1 MPNIYRLSP
10 ELVAILQAAP
20 QPDLS
25 ALSDITMSANGPLQT
40 QSNSTSNSDPFASTS
55 KGDPVSSTGSSALW
69 EKLNG
74 SSVSVASVGT
84 TIIHEIPEYENETED
99 TRNARGDWDPPLA
112 PNRRNRI
119 IQQVEY
125 GDPPPKMRATAL
137 KSRIRSRAESE
148 DQNVMPMDEV
158 STSVAPA
165 GERKRTVSGQV
176 AHPPQA
182 AEPGA
187 PQRRSTR
194 LLNHI
199 RPTSSRL
206 ATATLGR
213 EGREVRKVRA
223 TGTRGR
229 APPATNVGRVV
240 SGNRKVLGNGSDPD
254 GKDSRTS
261 ATSSNGGSSH
271 QSKSAVADRSKEMEA
286 LSWLMDLFSK
296 LATAHYNLTRYKC
309 QEAVQAFNLLSQAQ
323 RETPWVLSQLGRAY
337 YEQAL
342 YADAEKYFVRV
353 KALAPARL
361 EDMEIYSTV
370 LWHLKND
377 VELAYLAHELV
388 EVDRLS
394 PEAWCAVGNSFSHQ
408 RDHDQALK
416 CFKRATQL
424 DPRFA
429 YAYALQGHEH
439 VANEEFDKAL
449 DAFRKGISVDSRH
462 YNSWYGLG
470 QVYEKMGKLEFAEQH
485 YRNAVQINPNNAVLI
500 CCMGLVVEKLNNPQ
514 SALFHYSRATS
525 IAPKSVLAR
534 FRKARVLLKLNEYK
548 LSLAELKVL
557 KDMAPDEANVHYLLG
572 KVYKQLRDKA
582 NAIKHFTTA
591 LNLDPKVSISTC
603 LEWPILIYDSQAA
616 QYIKD
621 AMETLDDDEDD
632 DADMA

>member
-1 MPNIYRLSP
+1 M
-10 ELVAILQAAP
+10 
-20 QPDLS
+20 
-25 ALSDITMSANGPLQT
+25 
-40 QSNSTSNSDPFASTS
+40 
-55 KGDPVSSTGSSALW
+55 
-69 EKLNG
+69 
-74 SSVSVASVGT
+74 
-84 TIIHEIPEYENETED
+84 
-99 TRNARGDWDPPLA
+99 
-112 PNRRNRI
+112 
-119 IQQVEY
+119 
-125 GDPPPKMRATAL
+125 
-137 KSRIRSRAESE
+137 
-148 DQNVMPMDEV
+148 
-158 STSVAPA
+158 
-165 GERKRTVSGQV
+165 
-176 AHPPQA
+176 
-182 AEPGA
+182 
-187 PQRRSTR
+187 
-194 LLNHI
+194 
-199 RPTSSRL
+199 
-206 ATATLGR
+206 
-213 EGREVRKVRA
+213 
-223 TGTRGR
+223 
-229 APPATNVGRVV
+229 TNVGRVV
-240 SGNRKVLGNGSDPD
+240 SGNRKALGGSDPD
-254 GKDSRTS
+254 GKESRTS
-261 ATSSNGGSSH
+261 ATSSNSGSSH
-271 QSKSAVADRSKEMEA
+271 HAKSAVTDRSKEMEA

-309 QEAVQAFNLLSQAQ
+309 QESIQAFNLLSQAQ

-342 YADAEKYFVRV
+342 YDDAEKYFLRV

-377 VELAYLAHELV
+377 VELAYLAHELM

-470 QVYEKMGKLEFAEQH
+470 QVYEKMGKLEYAEQH

-572 KVYKQLRDKA
+572 KVYKQLHDKA

-591 LNLDPKVSISTC
+591 LNLDPKVSITTC
-603 LEWPILIYDSQAA
+603 LTEPQC
-616 QYIKD
+616 
-621 AMETLDDDEDD
+621 
-632 DADMA
+632 